1 MCDNHAEG
9 GSSPC
14 RVGEETTFVHR
25 GRVCVWP
32 WKCPFSNSQWE
43 KRKTSIDSC
52 PVKKARMDIFG
63 NPTTCKCGFHPV
75 NVSVKAIVLNYVD
88 KKSAN

>member
-1 MCDNHAEG
+1 MFG
-9 GSSPC
+9 
-14 RVGEETTFVHR
+14 R
-25 GRVCVWP
+25 GNAP
-32 WKCPFSNSQWE
+32 PPNSQWA

-75 NVSVKAIVLNYVD
+75 NVSVKVIILNYVD
-88 KKSAN
+88 KKSANCFDIILFSHLSMCLFLTTLKTNTDW

>member
-1 MCDNHAEG
+1 MPKEGLPHAEWV
-9 GSSPC
+9 
-14 RVGEETTFVHR
+14 RRLRLYAKGEYVFGR
-25 GRVCVWP
+25 GNAP
-32 WKCPFSNSQWE
+32 PPNSQWA

-63 NPTTCKCGFHPV
+63 NPTTYKCGFHPV
-75 NVSVKAIVLNYVD
+75 NVSVKVIILNYVD